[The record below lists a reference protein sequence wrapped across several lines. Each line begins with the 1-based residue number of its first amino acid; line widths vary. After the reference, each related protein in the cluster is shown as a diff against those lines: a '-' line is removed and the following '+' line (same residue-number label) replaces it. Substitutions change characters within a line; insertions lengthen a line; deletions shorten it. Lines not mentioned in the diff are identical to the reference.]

1 MYVYCLCFREIDG
14 VVYVYCLC
22 FREIDGVVYVF
33 CLCFR
38 EIDGVVYPGD
48 VKEKEQA
55 RQQYERAKQRGQSA
69 GHVAAS

>member
-1 MYVYCLCFREIDG
+1 MY
-14 VVYVYCLC
+14 
-22 FREIDGVVYVF
+22 